1 MKRGGLSRL
10 GLGLP
15 VSDSE
20 YRRWLVDEVP
30 RIIWRPEV
38 VLKATLLAGKFIGD
52 LNFVQNILNK
62 GSIYVEFKVIIH
74 LKYVQIKIWNQNGEL
89 NDV

>member
-1 MKRGGLSRL
+1 MRRGGLSRL

-38 VLKATLLAGKFIGD
+38 VLKATLLAGKFVSEI
-52 LNFVQNILNK
+52 
-62 GSIYVEFKVIIH
+62 
-74 LKYVQIKIWNQNGEL
+74 
-89 NDV
+89 

>member
-20 YRRWLVDEVP
+20 CRRWLVDEVP
-30 RIIWRPEV
+30 RIIWRPEG
-38 VLKATLLAGKFIGD
+38 VLKATLLAGKFVSEI
-52 LNFVQNILNK
+52 
-62 GSIYVEFKVIIH
+62 
-74 LKYVQIKIWNQNGEL
+74 
-89 NDV
+89 